1 MKGKTSSTRND
12 QTLRTVKGIA
22 MIELGPTEDGGS
34 YVEELMELTA
44 QSLSHLEIKEHF
56 NVIKEIG
63 RGKYGRVLLV
73 THRCRGT
80 PMALKVLP
88 KASTKLKGFLR
99 EYCISLHLSSHPCIV
114 GLFGIAFQSDEH
126 YGFAQELVAGRDLFA
141 IIKPRVGIS
150 ECVVKRC
157 AVQIA
162 SALEFIHRL
171 GLVHRDIKP
180 ENVLLLDT
188 QCRHVK
194 LADFGLTQKRGTL
207 IRFISS
213 TLPYMAPEL
222 CAMVLEA
229 GQETPKAPP
238 LSITP
243 SLDTWAFGVL
253 LFCILTGFFP
263 WEYCTSDDCF
273 YEEFAEWRQKTE
285 TTEIPSQWKRFTP
298 ACMEM
303 FAKLLALEPNDRS
316 TADVVKGYVGKDWVR
331 PKCPNALVGES
342 GGISNMAALSSPCR
356 SSPVLQ

>member
-1 MKGKTSSTRND
+1 MKYGVKSVSGVPGK
-12 QTLRTVKGIA
+12 A
-22 MIELGPTEDGGS
+22 MIELGPVKDGS
-34 YVEELMELTA
+34 SPIEELMELTA
-44 QSLSHLEIKEHF
+44 QSLTRLEIKEHF

-88 KASTKLKGFLR
+88 KASTQLKGFLR
-99 EYCISLHLSSHPCIV
+99 EYCISLRLSSHPCIV
-114 GLFGIAFQSDEH
+114 GLFGIVFQSNEH
-126 YGFAQELVAGRDLFA
+126 YGFAQELVVGRDLFA

-150 ECVVKRC
+150 ECAVKRC

-207 IRFISS
+207 IQFISS

-222 CAMVLEA
+222 CAMVQEN
-229 GQETPKAPP
+229 GQENPKAPP
-238 LSITP
+238 LSIQP

-263 WEYCTSDDCF
+263 WESCTSADSF
-273 YEEFAEWRQKTE
+273 YEEFAEWRQDPG
-285 TTEIPSQWKRFTP
+285 TTEIPTQWMRFTP
-298 ACMEM
+298 VCMEM
-303 FAKLLALEPNDRS
+303 FARLLTPEPNDRS
-316 TADVVKGYVGKDWVR
+316 TADVVKGYIGKDWVR
-331 PKCPNALVGES
+331 PKHANLLVGDR
-342 GGISNMAALSSPCR
+342 GGVSTMTPLSSPCR

>member
-1 MKGKTSSTRND
+1 MKGKSSSTCND
-12 QTLRTVKGIA
+12 QRQRTVQGRA
-22 MIELGPTEDGGS
+22 MIELGPVEDGRS
-34 YVEELMELTA
+34 PIEELMELTA
-44 QSLSHLEIKEHF
+44 QSLSRLEIKEHF
-56 NVIKEIG
+56 DVIKEIG

-88 KASTKLKGFLR
+88 KASTQLKGFLR
-99 EYCISLHLSSHPCIV
+99 EYCTSLRLSCHPCIV
-114 GLFGIAFQSDEH
+114 GLFGIAFQSKEH
-126 YGFAQELVAGRDLFA
+126 YGFAQELVVGRDLFA

-150 ECVVKRC
+150 EYAVKRC

-207 IRFISS
+207 ICFISS

-222 CAMVLEA
+222 CAMVAED
-229 GQETPKAPP
+229 GQETPEAPP
-238 LSITP
+238 LSIQP

-263 WEYCTSDDCF
+263 WEHCMRTDSF
-273 YEEFAEWRQKTE
+273 YEEFAEWRQDTE
-285 TTEIPSQWKRFTP
+285 TTEIPTQWKRFTP

-303 FAKLLALEPNDRS
+303 FAKLLALEPNERS

-331 PKCPNALVGES
+331 SKCPNGLVEK
-342 GGISNMAALSSPCR
+342 
-356 SSPVLQ
+356 

>member
-1 MKGKTSSTRND
+1 MKEKLSSTCND
-12 QTLRTVKGIA
+12 QTHKTVQGRA
-22 MIELGPTEDGGS
+22 MIELGPVEDGS
-34 YVEELMELTA
+34 SHIEELMELTA
-44 QSLSHLEIKEHF
+44 QCLSRLEIKEHF

-88 KASTKLKGFLR
+88 KASTQLKGFLR
-99 EYCISLHLSSHPCIV
+99 EYCISLRLSSHPCIV
-114 GLFGIAFQSDEH
+114 GLFGIAFQSNEH
-126 YGFAQELVAGRDLFA
+126 YGFAQELVVGRDLFA

-150 ECVVKRC
+150 ESVVKRC

-180 ENVLLLDT
+180 ENILLLDT

-207 IRFISS
+207 ICYISS

-222 CAMVLEA
+222 CAMVAED
-229 GQETPKAPP
+229 GQEKPQAPP
-238 LSITP
+238 LSIQP

-263 WEYCTSDDCF
+263 WEHCTSTDSF
-273 YEEFAEWRQKTE
+273 YEEFAEWRQDTE
-285 TTEIPSQWKRFTP
+285 TTEIPTQWKRFTP
-298 ACMEM
+298 ACLEM
-303 FAKLLALEPNDRS
+303 FGKLLALEPNDRS
-316 TADVVKGYVGKDWVR
+316 TADVVKGYVGKEWVK
-331 PKCPNALVGES
+331 PKCPNEGDGVSA
-342 GGISNMAALSSPCR
+342 MATLSSPCR